1 MKKET
6 TAKAPSIEE
15 AVERAVRELGCS
27 RAECEYE
34 VLEEPKKKSLFSRQ
48 RTRIGSSSKISGGK
62 AVSGRD
68 PCSNGIRRGTDPG

>member
-48 RTRIGSSSKISGGK
+48 RDALVRVWVDINEPAEERPHTAHWQLIQ
-62 AVSGRD
+62 
-68 PCSNGIRRGTDPG
+68 N